1 LLIGS
6 FYTLYVEQKEK
17 TPKQMCDTKQDEIF
31 FLSLPMFY
39 QEQKKLKEEL
49 NNIVLNKEKNGTTK

>member
-1 LLIGS
+1 
-6 FYTLYVEQKEK
+6 
-17 TPKQMCDTKQDEIF
+17 MCDTKQDEIF